1 MSLDVTWWFKPV
13 DSETAQSEVVA
24 GLVAVA
30 PAAVVA
36 AAAWVGGWKLGIFN
50 KSLVNWVCGVYLAN
64 LAPKKLFLGNQLINF
79 QINTTDKY
87 FCF

>member
-1 MSLDVTWWFKPV
+1 MIKPV
-13 DSETAQSEVVA
+13 DSETDQSEVVA

-50 KSLVNWVCGVYLAN
+50 KSLVNWICGVYLAN
-64 LAPKKLFLGNQLINF
+64 LAPKKIIFGKSTYQLSN
-79 QINTTDKY
+79 KHHRLL
-87 FCF
+87 